1 MERTLRHCF
10 IALVFAAACA
20 PQMVAAEDR
29 PWTALLA
36 FDEGGLEPDV
46 VRIVAGSEA
55 ACAAEVAAEISA
67 YRGVTVIEPCQPAT
81 GASAITDDNDYP
93 RRTRRPKSPSPVTPP
108 SGGGGGGGS
117 SGGGAGGGGV
127 GGW

>member
-1 MERTLRHCF
+1 MERMSRHRLIVLF
-10 IALVFAAACA
+10 FVAACA
-20 PQMVAAEDR
+20 PLVVAAEDR
-29 PWTALLA
+29 SWTALLTI
-36 FDEGGLEPDV
+36 DEGGLEPDI

-55 ACAAEVAAEISA
+55 ACAADVAAEISG
-67 YRGVTVIEPCQPAT
+67 YRGVMVIEPCQPET

-108 SGGGGGGGS
+108 SGGGGGS
-117 SGGGAGGGGV
+117 SGGG

>member
-1 MERTLRHCF
+1 MERMSRHCF

-20 PQMVAAEDR
+20 PQIAAAEDR

-55 ACAAEVAAEISA
+55 ACAAEVVAEISG
-67 YRGVTVIEPCQPAT
+67 YRGVMVIEPCQPAT

-108 SGGGGGGGS
+108 SGGGGGS
-117 SGGGAGGGGV
+117 SGGGAGGGGG